1 MARIVLAFVIG
12 ALIGIAAGVAGGIFL
27 VPRFFPPQ
35 PIVGADG
42 TAVIPAGQLLAR
54 GQFGQPDP
62 GDSAHSGSGTLRAFA
77 DTLAFDADFA
87 VDPGPD
93 YRVYLVPARNVT
105 ALTNVEKTMY
115 VDLGPLKAF
124 KGAQS
129 YAIPAGVALGVH
141 ATVVIWSR
149 HFGTLI
155 SPAELKP
162 G

>member
-1 MARIVLAFVIG
+1 MARTILVFVIG
-12 ALIGIAAGVAGGIFL
+12 AVIGIAAGIAGGIFL
-27 VPRFFPPQ
+27 VPKFFPPQ
-35 PIVGADG
+35 TVIGADG

-54 GQFGQPDP
+54 GEFGQPDP
-62 GDSAHSGSGTLRAFA
+62 GDSAQGGSGKVRAFA

-87 VDPGPD
+87 VNPGPD

-105 ALTNVEKTMY
+105 ALTNVEKTMF

-129 YAIPAGVALGVH
+129 YAVPAGVDPAVH